1 VDRSQFRWR
10 WLCLAVAGCG
20 LSPAIA
26 LAHGWHNAALTT
38 ASLNDW
44 LADVRQA
51 IPDLMQRMNTTEL
64 RSGEGLEALRKRGQ
78 AAAEPGGKAT
88 RGPKRPAGT
97 IQSELTPRQQALL
110 GRKADDC
117 LEAMAFMLPEN
128 IYPTEFPNFPMEK
141 LDEYRA
147 TAAKLIR
154 MMGRP
159 GVSAVVNELRAELMG
174 NGRSN
179 NATDYA
185 LRRDYFDEL
194 FKILEEGADRGQLS
208 AADEQRLREAAS
220 GRKPPPYD
228 ALAARVLQALDKLAV
243 NTRSLPELVQL
254 LAEINDPRE
263 KASLLGRIRGRLPE
277 AKTSELLALLQGEPD
292 RNLRRLTL
300 VELDKRFARASV
312 LELLQAQAVVEDGS
326 LIRHAAAEL
335 AARSPKYA
343 EVREDLAEIVRF
355 AQDPASPAAEAAQR
369 QLANAF
375 QRAPIRE
382 CLIWLDKGDD
392 SLDALIWRQIDG
404 RIARADRDRVAG
416 YRNVAIESLLDDA
429 APPGQQQAAF
439 DLLERLD
446 ASLVVGPLVDA
457 LPKLPRERWPAA
469 GDVLRKLTK
478 QDFGPR
484 AGDGAGELSAEI
496 KQWRTWIERHPAD
509 DQK

>member
-1 VDRSQFRWR
+1 
-10 WLCLAVAGCG
+10 VALVASG
-20 LSPAIA
+20 LSPAGA

-78 AAAEPGGKAT
+78 AAADSGGKST

-117 LEAMAFMLPEN
+117 LEALAFMRPEN
-128 IYPTEFPNFPMEK
+128 IYPDEFPNFPMEK

-147 TAAKLIR
+147 TAAKLLR
-154 MMGRP
+154 MMGRA

-185 LRRDYFDEL
+185 LHRDYFNEL
-194 FKILEEGADRGQLS
+194 FKILEEGADQGQLS
-208 AADEQRLREAAS
+208 AEDEQRLREAAS

-228 ALAARVLQALDKLAV
+228 ALAAQVLQTLDKLAV
-243 NTRSLPELVQL
+243 NARSLPESAQL
-254 LAEINDPRE
+254 LAGINDPRE
-263 KASLLGRIRGRLPE
+263 KAAMLGQIRRKLPE
-277 AKTSELLALLQGEPD
+277 AKTSELLTLLQAEPD
-292 RNLRRLTL
+292 RNLSRLTL

-312 LELLQAQAVVEDGS
+312 LELLQAQAVVEDG
-326 LIRHAAAEL
+326 LTARHAAAEL

-343 EVREDLAEIVRF
+343 EVREDLPKIVEF
-355 AQDPASPAAEAAQR
+355 ALDPASPAAEAAQR

-375 QRAPIRE
+375 QRAPVRE

-392 SLDALIWRQIDG
+392 ALDALIWRQIDG
-404 RIARADRDRVAG
+404 RIARADRDRLTG
-416 YRNVAIESLLDDA
+416 YRNVALESLLDDA
-429 APPGQQQAAF
+429 APPGQQQAAL
-439 DLLERLD
+439 DLLQRLD

-484 AGDGAGELSAEI
+484 AGDGAAELSAEI
-496 KQWRTWIERHPAD
+496 KQWRTWIEQHPAG